1 MLLVPTS
8 ITFLWL
14 TIFGNS
20 ALFGELYSGAR
31 IVEAVNANVSTAL
44 FVLLDR
50 LPLAALT
57 SGLSVLVITIFFV
70 TSSDSASLVIDIITA
85 GGHSEPPTIQ
95 RVFWA
100 STEGIVAVVLLVGG
114 GLSALQTGVIT
125 TGLPFALVV
134 LLVGYSL
141 LRGLK
146 QDN

>member
-1 MLLVPTS
+1 VLLVPTS

-20 ALFGELYSGAR
+20 ALFGELYGGTR
-31 IVEAVNANVSTAL
+31 IVLAVNANVSTAL
-44 FVLLDR
+44 FVLLYS

-85 GGHSEPPTIQ
+85 GGHPEPPTIQ

-100 STEGIVAVVLLVGG
+100 STEGIVAVVLLIGG

>member
-85 GGHSEPPTIQ
+85 GGHPEPPTIQ